1 MSKWNA
7 RPTRYK
13 GLGYIQVDATTWQF
27 VDTLEPGHDAQIG
40 AHYRSKAELL
50 ADVERFAQE
59 RGFEVKS

>member
-7 RPTRYK
+7 RPTRYN
-13 GLGYIQVDATTWQF
+13 GLGYIRVDSSTWQF
-27 VDTLEPGHDAQIG
+27 VDTLEDNDAQIG

-59 RGFEVKS
+59 RGFELKS